1 MANNFK
7 PVLDRNMWIGIQP
20 APLSHAAGACL
31 CSDLRNDFFRNPN
44 YYFLQAATILYR
56 FNIITKGW
64 QQLPTPG
71 TQTVGAGTAMVYAPS
86 RFLVGNISAGATT
99 TSIPTST
106 SLSTTP
112 WLNQF
117 ASMGGT
123 GTYGWKI
130 RIIGFAAGKTEER
143 FIVGNTATATPTLLL
158 DSPLSFTPAA
168 NDRYEIVA
176 GRIMFLGPGALA
188 AATWRA
194 MDVTTNAVS
203 ALTNTNLAAT
213 IGTDSALLTLDEQYV
228 PYNHFPGEGFIK
240 GTYQYTRNIFPLC
253 ALTATASAA
262 ASLTG
267 QASGGD
273 TDVVSNEYRN
283 FQIRIVED
291 TGTPA
296 AVGQRRIIS
305 SHTAGPSPV
314 YSIGGGNW
322 TTQPSSSAKY
332 VIEYPNLLLARTAA
346 NTTTYTYNYG
356 PDTVNN
362 GTNSIATNAWST
374 TYLAAGPSANG
385 AGNLWMPSFSIQ
397 PDDQNNARHSFC
409 YFIRGGNVS
418 TIDLLDI
425 AGGTT
430 GSWATSITYDNPTA
444 FTTGN
449 CGTPAVTSNEGRYF
463 YLNVYTQNALNQIFR
478 FDVKNRTFV
487 PYTPTDWIQT
497 AAAALGNRFVSY
509 VGFDGTTK
517 NDALALMVCASNIQ
531 QEIIV
536 QA

>member
-7 PVLDRNMWIGIQP
+7 PVLDRNMWILTQP
-20 APLSHAAGACL
+20 APSVHGNGSCM

-44 YYFLQAATILYR
+44 YYFLQGVAALFR
-56 FNIITKGW
+56 FNIITKSW
-64 QQLPTPG
+64 QSLASPG
-71 TQTVGAGTAMVYAPS
+71 LASVASGNAIVYAPS
-86 RFLVGNISAGATT
+86 RFLNGTISAGATT

-106 SLSTTP
+106 SLATTP

-117 ASMGGT
+117 ANMGGT

-130 RIIGFAAGKTEER
+130 RIIGRVVGKTEER
-143 FIVGNTATATPTLLL
+143 YIVGNTATATPTFLL
-158 DSPLSFTPAA
+158 DSPLTFTPSN
-168 NDRYEIVA
+168 NDQYEILA
-176 GRIMFLGPGALA
+176 GRVIMLSAGALA
-188 AATWRA
+188 ATSWRA
-194 MDVTTNAVS
+194 LDVTSGAYANLS
-203 ALTNTNLAAT
+203 NTNLAAS
-213 IGTDSALLTLDEQYV
+213 IGTDSALLALDEQYV
-228 PYNHFPGEGFIK
+228 PYNHNPGEGFIK
-240 GTYQYTRNIFPLC
+240 GSYQYTRNIFPLF
-253 ALTATASAA
+253 ALTATGSGLAT
-262 ASLTG
+262 LTG

-273 TDVVSNEYRN
+273 SAVALNEYRN

-314 YSIGGGNW
+314 YTIGGGNW

-332 VIEYPNLLLARTAA
+332 VIEYPNLIVARTAG

-362 GTNSIATNAWST
+362 GTASILTNAWSA
-374 TYLAAGPSANG
+374 TYIGTAPAGNA

-397 PDDQNNARHSFC
+397 PDTQDNARHSFC
-409 YFIRGGNVS
+409 YFIRGGAVS
-418 TIDLLDI
+418 SIDLLDI
-425 AGGTT
+425 AGGTA
-430 GSWATSITYDNPTA
+430 GSWSGAITYDTPTA

-449 CGTPAVTSNEGRYF
+449 SGTPGVASNEGRFF
-463 YLNVYTQNALNQIFR
+463 YINSYVQNALNQIFR
-478 FDVKNRTFV
+478 FDVKNRTFT

-497 AAAALGNRFVSY
+497 AAAAIGNRFVSY

-517 NDALALMVCASNIQ
+517 RDVLSLMVCASNIQ

-536 QA
+536 QC